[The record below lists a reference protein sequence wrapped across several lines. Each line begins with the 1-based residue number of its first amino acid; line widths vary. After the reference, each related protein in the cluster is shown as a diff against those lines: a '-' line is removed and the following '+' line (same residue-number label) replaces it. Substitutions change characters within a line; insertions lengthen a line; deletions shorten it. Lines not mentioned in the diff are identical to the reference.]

1 MLEAVLLVARY
12 GFLALLYLFLFLL
25 YWGMLRELRGRCA
38 EGPLEE
44 APPRPLQQRSADR
57 FPSSTGPRWR
67 LVLIESG
74 EEPLAPGTFYRI
86 EGPLTL
92 GRASDNTIVLRDRFA
107 SGHHARLTLQAGG
120 ELWLEDLGSTN
131 GTRLNG
137 QEVTAAVP
145 VQEGDEITIGT
156 VHFRVESEA
165 RRGP

>member
-1 MLEAVLLVARY
+1 MLEVALLVARY

-25 YWGMLRELRGRCA
+25 YRGMLRELRGRCA

-44 APPRPLQQRSADR
+44 APSRRLQQRPADR
-57 FPSSTGPRWR
+57 SPSPTGPRWR
-67 LVLIESG
+67 LVLIGSG
-74 EEPLAPGTFYRI
+74 EEPFALGTFYRI

-107 SGHHARLTLQAGG
+107 SGHHARLTLQPGG

-137 QEVTAAVP
+137 REVTAAVP

-165 RRGP
+165 QRGS